1 MNVHETSCCLKTVAK
16 ICDGFSTEI
25 SNENFFSHFVEIICE
40 SLILY
45 FYYLFIYLFI
55 HSFFF
60 CREYVKI
67 FDGNGTIQFYKTGC
81 WASSQTASLFEV
93 PFGKSS
99 NITVNILLTKLNSL
113 VNVQFVVLKTGLHS
127 GTYIVLLNC
136 ADILKR
142 KKKIIA

>member
-1 MNVHETSCCLKTVAK
+1 M
-16 ICDGFSTEI
+16 
-25 SNENFFSHFVEIICE
+25 CE

-55 HSFFF
+55 FFF
-60 CREYVKI
+60 CSEYVKI
-67 FDGNGTIQFYKTGC
+67 FGGNGTIQFYKTGC
-81 WASSQTASLFEV
+81 WASSQTDSLFEV

-127 GTYIVLLNC
+127 GTYIVHLNC
-136 ADILKR
+136 ADFLKR
-142 KKKIIA
+142 KKKNYCLTCEYGGIKVAQQRRKGKRLAYFFKLK